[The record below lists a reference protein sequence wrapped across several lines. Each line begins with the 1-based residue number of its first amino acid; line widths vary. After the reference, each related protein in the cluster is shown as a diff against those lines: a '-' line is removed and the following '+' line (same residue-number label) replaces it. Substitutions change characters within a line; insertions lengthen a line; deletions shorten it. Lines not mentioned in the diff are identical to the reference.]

1 MRRGLVIK
9 IIARKLVIKS
19 LEEQLNPHNLAFL
32 RPGARRRHYGM
43 YGVCGDR
50 IRRGGVQ
57 AEPSASRRPQPNN
70 FLRCPCRVE
79 RETPRRRGL
88 ACVVQAIDGLLALS
102 CRPVACVC
110 RYCLFGLFSPG
121 GCPFLIRCQQFS
133 TVAYPSIGIAPEG
146 LDDEKLGHRHGDLE

>member
-1 MRRGLVIK
+1 MRRGFAIK

-19 LEEQLNPHNLAFL
+19 LEERLKPINLAFL
-32 RPGARRRHYGM
+32 RPGARRRHDSRH
-43 YGVCGDR
+43 GVCGES
-50 IRRGGVQ
+50 IRRGRVQ

-88 ACVVQAIDGLLALS
+88 ACVVQAIDGLLALP

-146 LDDEKLGHRHGDLE
+146 LDDEKLGHRHGDL